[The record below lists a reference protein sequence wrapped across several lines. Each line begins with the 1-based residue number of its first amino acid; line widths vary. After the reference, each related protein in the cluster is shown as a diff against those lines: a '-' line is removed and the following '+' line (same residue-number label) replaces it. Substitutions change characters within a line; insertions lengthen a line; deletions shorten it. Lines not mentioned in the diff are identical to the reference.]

1 MAPILLDLQ
10 AMSADKKVQDREMG
24 LWPAG

>member
-10 AMSADKKVQDREMG
+10 AMSADMKVQDREMG